1 MSDKYLTARISR
13 NIIQMLKGQKKKNQ
27 ALIFIPCWKR
37 FLEALLCIHKERN
50 WEKSLL
56 HFRQMGM
63 QVVTSEQSEL
73 QLRMPLWYPLK
84 PRPLLTADLHSHHSK
99 LIVKINTNQTCES
112 WMVRQISGS
121 CYAESPARGHILL
134 ESNWGQHTGKKGTTL
149 ETTSRNFLTVL
160 VGISRSAAQVW
171 HTLCSKFHH
180 FRDPLQF
187 YNLHFSW
194 F

>member
-1 MSDKYLTARISR
+1 MWLNRGLVTANLSSVQLGTRRNMSDKYLTARISR

-84 PRPLLTADLHSHHSK
+84 PRPLLTADLHSHHSENKYKSDLWELGGQADQGFLLCWEPCSWTHPAGVK
-99 LIVKINTNQTCES
+99 LRTTY
-112 WMVRQISGS
+112 RQ
-121 CYAESPARGHILL
+121 
-134 ESNWGQHTGKKGTTL
+134 KGNYIGNNKQ
-149 ETTSRNFLTVL
+149 EFSHSASRH
-160 VGISRSAAQVW
+160 Q
-171 HTLCSKFHH
+171 
-180 FRDPLQF
+180 
-187 YNLHFSW
+187 
-194 F
+194 

>member
-13 NIIQMLKGQKKKNQ
+13 NIIQMLKGQKKKKKIKPWFLSPVENGFWKHYCAYIRKEIGRNHCFISDRWACRSSPRSSLSCSWGCPCGTHWNHGPSWQ
-27 ALIFIPCWKR
+27 QIFI
-37 FLEALLCIHKERN
+37 
-50 WEKSLL
+50 
-56 HFRQMGM
+56 
-63 QVVTSEQSEL
+63 
-73 QLRMPLWYPLK
+73 
-84 PRPLLTADLHSHHSK
+84 LT
-99 LIVKINTNQTCES
+99 IVKINTNQTCES
-112 WMVRQISGS
+112 WVVRQISGS